1 MMMKLLSMLFAFASA
16 EGVDEGAS
24 EVVTDVAATVNTMAD
39 MPLMTKGLIVTA
51 GGLAGVFL
59 VLCLFWGTIKLMQK
73 MSK

>member
-16 EGVDEGAS
+16 EGAS
-24 EVVTDVAATVNTMAD
+24 EVVTDVAAT
-39 MPLMTKGLIVTA
+39 PLFTKGLIVTA

-73 MSK
+73 IGK

>member
-1 MMMKLLSMLFAFASA
+1 MMKLLSMLFAFASA
-16 EGVDEGAS
+16 EGAS